1 MKLNYRPEIDGL
13 RAIVVFA
20 VILYH
25 ADITLFGYNFFKG
38 GYIGVDV
45 FFVISGYLIT
55 SFILKELETS
65 GRFSFLNFYERRARR
80 ILPALFTVM
89 LVFLPF
95 AWIHLLPADFINFS
109 KSILYS
115 IGFTSNLFFWREGLQ
130 YGAETGLSIPFLH
143 TWSLSVEEQF
153 YIFFPIALIL
163 CIKFFKQYLL
173 IIMFV
178 GILISLQLADWGS
191 RNHPTITFYI
201 LPTRMWE
208 LLAGSF
214 LAKLELNYGRT
225 NYKIL
230 NHTLPTLGLLLII
243 HSIVFFD
250 ENTFHPSFY
259 TVLPIIGTMLIIWFS
274 NVDEFFY
281 KIASSKIFVGLG
293 LISYSLYLWHYPIFA
308 FAKINPLSQSRIF
321 IGALVIGLSIISYF
335 LIEKPFRNRKKTSFK
350 SFIIFIFSIL
360 ILLILINSLIIKN
373 KGFVKR
379 IPEIL
384 QENIKNSQYRAI
396 NQNGLHCHNRI
407 GDAGFCT
414 FNDQAKSGD
423 IYLLGD
429 SITDSLLQ
437 DIIKKT
443 KELDFKLIH
452 MSYSANLY
460 LPNFVRVNKKSNKA
474 ETTEAAHIFRKN
486 AILSGHNN
494 SYIVIAG
501 YYSYYFYENIVSL
514 DNGIIKVADT
524 EEYFTQK
531 NNFEFNKDIRFQNLK
546 TNFKEAILNLANKN
560 KKIILL
566 YPLPESPE
574 NISKKIYSF
583 YNFKFDDKEFK
594 EKLSDSDL
602 NIDLDF
608 FYKRSSKIFNFFDEI
623 NHKNVYKIYPHKLF
637 CNIKKI

>member
-1 MKLNYRPEIDGL
+1 
-13 RAIVVFA
+13 
-20 VILYH
+20 
-25 ADITLFGYNFFKG
+25 
-38 GYIGVDV
+38 
-45 FFVISGYLIT
+45 
-55 SFILKELETS
+55 
-65 GRFSFLNFYERRARR
+65 
-80 ILPALFTVM
+80 
-89 LVFLPF
+89 
-95 AWIHLLPADFINFS
+95 
-109 KSILYS
+109 
-115 IGFTSNLFFWREGLQ
+115 
-130 YGAETGLSIPFLH
+130 
-143 TWSLSVEEQF
+143 
-153 YIFFPIALIL
+153 
-163 CIKFFKQYLL
+163 
-173 IIMFV
+173 
-178 GILISLQLADWGS
+178 
-191 RNHPTITFYI
+191 
-201 LPTRMWE
+201 
-208 LLAGSF
+208 
-214 LAKLELNYGRT
+214 
-225 NYKIL
+225 
-230 NHTLPTLGLLLII
+230 
-243 HSIVFFD
+243 
-250 ENTFHPSFY
+250 
-259 TVLPIIGTMLIIWFS
+259 MLIIWFS

-308 FAKINPLSQSRIF
+308 FAKINPLPQSKIF

-360 ILLILINSLIIKN
+360 ILLILTNSLIIKN

-396 NQNGLHCHNRI
+396 NQNGFHCHDII
-407 GDAGFCT
+407 GDAVFCT

-474 ETTEAAHIFRKN
+474 ETTEAAHIFREN

-501 YYSYYFYENIVSL
+501 YYSYYFYENIAYL

-566 YPLPESPE
+566 YPLPEAPE
-574 NISKKIYSF
+574 NISRKIYSF
-583 YNFKFDDKEFK
+583 YLSKFDDKEFK

-637 CNIKKI
+637 CNIKKNNKCIFHDENSIYFFDKYHPSLKGAEMINELIMKEIKKIESKPN